1 MATTRKGAAKKS
13 QAKKAPAKKSAAKKS
28 AKKAPDRL
36 ERYRSMRDF
45 DVTPEP
51 SGSEPPADAGN
62 RFVVQRHRD
71 RRLHHDV
78 RLALGGVSVTWA
90 VAHGPAADAPARR
103 RAPPTQTT

>member
-62 RFVVQRHRD
+62 RFVVQRHRA
-71 RRLHHDV
+71 RRLHYEIG
-78 RLALGGVSVTWA
+78 RASCREKCVSTCRSRWSPY
-90 VAHGPAADAPARR
+90 H
-103 RAPPTQTT
+103 

>member
-62 RFVVQRHRD
+62 RFVAQRHRA
-71 RRLHHDV
+71 RRLHYDV
-78 RLALGGVSVTWA
+78 RLEMGGVIGSWA
-90 VAHGPAADAPARR
+90 GPTGTNGEANH
-103 RAPPTQTT
+103 